1 MLRYLIYP
9 FLPYRSFAAPVAA
22 VIVLVAPC
30 WLAFRFYR
38 RRSGEPRLARSR
50 EFLLL
55 AFVVYLASLAAVTLT
70 PNYSTRVRAAGSG
83 GIELQPT
90 LASLTCSSAR
100 MPVGSRARALCMRN
114 AEGNAVLL
122 FPFGVLLP
130 LAWRHVRFWQGLLI
144 ALALSCGIELFQY
157 ASSAWGSYR
166 AADVNDIVLNV
177 CGAGIG
183 LALVSLLRWRRAPVA
198 RAA

>member
-1 MLRYLIYP
+1 MLRFLMYP
-9 FLPYRSFAAPVAA
+9 FLPYRSFAAPVLA
-22 VIVLVAPC
+22 VIALVAPC
-30 WLAFRFYR
+30 WLAFRIYR
-38 RRSGEPRLARSR
+38 RRSEESRLSLSR
-50 EFLLL
+50 ECLLL
-55 AFVVYLASLAAVTLT
+55 TFVVYLASLAAVTLT
-70 PNYSTRVRAAGSG
+70 PNYSSRVRAAGSG

-100 MPVGSRARALCMRN
+100 MPAGSRARALCVRN

-130 LAWRHVRFWQGLLI
+130 LAWRHVRFWHGLQI
-144 ALALSCGIELFQY
+144 ALALSCSIELFQY

-177 CGAGIG
+177 GGASIG
-183 LALVSLLRWRRAPVA
+183 LALVTLLRWRRAPVP